1 MSRPLRAAL
10 IGGWVIATVAVA
22 TSSLSADVDRGLRR
36 LALDTKQIEPLYR
49 VGLES
54 AHRLLVS
61 SPGSFKIIDPATG
74 ETIWKPKYRG
84 EIAVVAEG
92 GPTEGVESVFR
103 IQVAA
108 FTSKEAAEAER
119 KRMEARFG
127 APAVVRHI
135 PDRGSWRVRVGQA
148 PHRDALGEL
157 MERLRAEGVE
167 GPWIVEEAAETTS
180 DVTLRV
186 VDESFESFPTG
197 LRRIAVVPA
206 GRSRIAVEGTSYR
219 GVVELRVSPFGTVRA
234 VNWIGLEA
242 YLLGVVPAE
251 LGPAQ
256 WPQLE
261 ALKAQAV
268 AARTYA
274 WRNRGQFED
283 EGFDLCHTPRCQV
296 YAGAAAEH
304 PLSDRA
310 VAETRGQILA
320 WEGEPIS
327 ALYTATCGG
336 HTEDGGEIFPEEKA
350 PYLQGVPC
358 RAESEALAVLM
369 LDLQGATVT
378 PVVAEDGRDV
388 TRDAALLAAAGV
400 LGPGWSEA
408 SSRHPTPE
416 GLRVWTAA
424 VATLSGRPEPTGD
437 PGPVGDLGQAAA
449 SLVADL
455 SWSERADLLLAEG
468 DLPAVLRDPEA
479 AALPPDQSRSL
490 AYLALVEGIVPFA
503 DGRFHVGSRPSAA
516 RLLPALTRIG
526 EAYRAFGLR
535 EGTVSGRAGGSIRL
549 HRRTSEVTLP
559 VEDEP
564 LLFSRTG
571 GKPVPVSR
579 LELWPGDRIRYRV
592 GDGGRVDF
600 LEVMP
605 PVKGTS
611 DDRSSTVYSWE
622 VRRSRRQLE
631 SAVNRRVSVG
641 RLQDLRVVRR
651 GRSGRVVELEVL
663 GSQGKAVVR
672 GFDIRRLLDL
682 REILTVIEVQRDAGG
697 RLEAVVF
704 AGKGWGHGVGLCQVG
719 AYGMAL
725 RGRSYDEILG
735 HYYRGARLQGLSD
748 GSS

>member
-1 MSRPLRAAL
+1 MRSTLRAAVL
-10 IGGWVIATVAVA
+10 GGCAIAAVA
-22 TSSLSADVDRGLRR
+22 AAVPAVAADADRGLRR
-36 LALDTKQIEPLYR
+36 LAFDTKQVEPLFR
-49 VGLES
+49 VGLDS

-61 SPGSFKIIDPATG
+61 SSGTFRIVDPATG
-74 ETIWKPKYRG
+74 KTIWKPKHRG

-103 IQVAA
+103 IQVGA
-108 FTSKEAAEAER
+108 FGNPSAAEAER
-119 KRMEARFG
+119 RRMEERLG
-127 APAVVRHI
+127 VPTVVRHI

-157 MERLRAEGVE
+157 MERLRAEGVD
-167 GPWIVEEAAETTS
+167 GAWIVEEAAETTA

-186 VDESFESFPTG
+186 VDDSFDSFPTG

-206 GRSRIAVEGTSYR
+206 GRNRIAVEGTTYR

-296 YAGAAAEH
+296 YAGASAEH

-310 VAETRGQILA
+310 VAETRGQILT

-336 HTEDGGEIFPEEKA
+336 HTEDGGEIFPEEEA
-350 PYLQGVPC
+350 PYLHGVPC
-358 RAESEALAVLM
+358 RAEGEALAVLM
-369 LDLQGATVT
+369 LDLEGAKIRA
-378 PVVAEDGRDV
+378 VVAEDGRDV
-388 TRDAALLAAAGV
+388 TRDAALLSAAGV
-400 LGPGWSEA
+400 LGAGWSEA
-408 SSRHPTPE
+408 AGRHPTPE

-424 VATLSGRPEPTGD
+424 VARLSGRPEPAGE

-455 SWSERADLLLAEG
+455 SWSERADLLLAEE

-479 AALPPDQSRSL
+479 AALPPEQGRAL
-490 AYLALVEGIVPFA
+490 AYLALAEGIAPLA
-503 DGRFHVGSRPSAA
+503 DGSFHVGSRPTAA

-526 EAYRAFGLR
+526 EAYRAFGLQ
-535 EGTVSGRAGGSIRL
+535 EGTVSGRTGGSIRL

-559 VEDEP
+559 VAEAP
-564 LLFSRTG
+564 FLFSRTG
-571 GKPVPVSR
+571 GKAVPVER

-592 GDGGRVDF
+592 GGGGRVDF
-600 LEVMP
+600 LEVLP
-605 PVKGTS
+605 PVRGTS
-611 DDRSSTVYSWE
+611 DDRSSAVYSWE

-631 SAVNRRVSVG
+631 AAVNRRVSVG

-651 GRSGRVVELEVL
+651 GRSGRVVELEVR

-682 REILTVIEVQRDAGG
+682 REILTVIEVQRDSRG

-735 HYYRGARLQGLSD
+735 HYYRGARLHGLSD
-748 GSS
+748 GGS